1 MSSNIG
7 FKEWHDASQHGL
19 GRLGRLGPWWRR
31 WKLAR
36 AAKKQVI
43 WLWRLCGSGFWCD
56 LIVHGKLSQ
65 LDTLITTCTSSRNGE
80 AEELQLVSVQYI
92 TKVYPV
98 RCPQAG
104 ILVIMPCALSM
115 RHIVLPKKS
124 LSEQWWRKQNAPT
137 GFKPAPFAS
146 AAWFLFCSHTFAL
159 GVLPWAAFY
168 VFACVAFGSRRRA
181 TAGEI
186 VSAPSNFWSIFWS
199 STGPRPQRVGNV
211 SVTCRS
217 SCFRPAFL
225 HWGHGVLW
233 TFWWSSKDQIS
244 GEKWPNLRVDMWY
257 DMVWP
262 CMTVPIESNRWFQFS
277 CCSSCSTPGIM
288 MSMMSNWLRS
298 FGGVNANIQSPVSLP
313 LVFRSWKERQKS
325 WIPDDWKMRQALR
338 VFALERIYV
347 ICCTLINQE

>member
-1 MSSNIG
+1 MV
-7 FKEWHDASQHGL
+7 WALWAL
-19 GRLGRLGPWWRR
+19 GGGDESWQEPQRSR
-31 WKLAR
+31 WFGDEGSVAPVFD
-36 AAKKQVI
+36 VI
-43 WLWRLCGSGFWCD
+43 WFSQLS
-56 LIVHGKLSQ
+56 HGKLSQ
-65 LDTLITTCTSSRNGE
+65 LDTFITRCNSSRNGE
-80 AEELQLVSVQYI
+80 AEELQLVSVQYTARI

-115 RHIVLPKKS
+115 RHVVLPKKS

-186 VSAPSNFWSIFWS
+186 VSAPSNFWSIFRS

-211 SVTCRS
+211 SEPRQLFSATMSPLRPWRVVNLLVVLKRS
-217 SCFRPAFL
+217 
-225 HWGHGVLW
+225 
-233 TFWWSSKDQIS
+233 
-244 GEKWPNLRVDMWY
+244 NLRREMTKLEGWYGYDINY

-262 CMTVPIESNRWFQFS
+262 CMTVPIESNRWF
-277 CCSSCSTPGIM
+277 
-288 MSMMSNWLRS
+288 
-298 FGGVNANIQSPVSLP
+298 
-313 LVFRSWKERQKS
+313 
-325 WIPDDWKMRQALR
+325 
-338 VFALERIYV
+338 
-347 ICCTLINQE
+347 

>member
-1 MSSNIG
+1 MSFCHQIVIKHWVSKNG
-7 FKEWHDASQHGL
+7 MMHPSMVWAVWAVWAL
-19 GRLGRLGPWWRR
+19 GGGDESWQGPQRSR
-31 WKLAR
+31 WFGYEGSVAPVFD
-36 AAKKQVI
+36 VI
-43 WLWRLCGSGFWCD
+43 WLS
-56 LIVHGKLSQ
+56 HGKLSQ

-217 SCFRPAFL
+217 QLFSASISPLRPWRVVNL
-225 HWGHGVLW
+225 LVVLKR
-233 TFWWSSKDQIS
+233 S
-244 GEKWPNLRVDMWY
+244 NLRRKMTKLAGWY
-257 DMVWP
+257 VVWHGMTMYDRTHWIKQMVS
-262 CMTVPIESNRWFQFS
+262 VF
-277 CCSSCSTPGIM
+277 
-288 MSMMSNWLRS
+288 L
-298 FGGVNANIQSPVSLP
+298 VAVHVLP
-313 LVFRSWKERQKS
+313 LGSWCQ
-325 WIPDDWKMRQALR
+325 WCPIDYVL
-338 VFALERIYV
+338 LEA
-347 ICCTLINQE
+347 